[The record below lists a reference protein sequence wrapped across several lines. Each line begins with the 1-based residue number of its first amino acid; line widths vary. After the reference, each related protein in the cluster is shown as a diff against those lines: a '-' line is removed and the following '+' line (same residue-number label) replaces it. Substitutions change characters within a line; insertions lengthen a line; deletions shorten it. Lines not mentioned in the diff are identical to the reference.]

1 MKLNQFA
8 IMPVTPEQERTE
20 MKRIQM
26 IQEQDLTLSPMPFFH
41 HLLINSFP
49 EAHTVTSAEEK
60 IAGLMATFGQDA
72 LIYMR
77 AHDTV
82 PQQVFFN
89 VYLQLLGF
97 LPERDFD
104 LNEPLAIA
112 SKVNLPT
119 FTASELD
126 NDALLH
132 GWYQLLITHNTTGQ
146 TFLDNLTSRGFF
158 LPMVNNATTK
168 KPVIFNGKAQAVYDT
183 TQLIHEVVYV
193 ESEQDT
199 DHDGQRDLL
208 KVEIT
213 RPIESN
219 KQPVPT
225 LYTASPYNQGTND
238 EAGEALTHDVT
249 IPLTEKPAVLNTVAD
264 TLSTDRVVPAPREIA
279 GLTQTAEE
287 TMGNSFDYSLNDY
300 FLARGFAVAYA
311 SGIGTKDSDGLRTTG
326 DVEETIAATAVIEW
340 LDGKRTAFTNRTDN
354 VEIKAWWSNHHI
366 AMTGRSYLGTLA
378 TAAAT
383 TGVDGLKT
391 VISEAAISSWYDYYR
406 ENGLVIAPGG
416 FPGEDADVL
425 AEETFSR
432 EKQPGDYHRIKAK
445 WQNAL
450 NQMTLDQ
457 DRTTGNYN
465 AFWDARNYR
474 KDVANIKADMLLVH
488 GLNDWNVKPKNVGKL
503 WQAIRG
509 LPIAKKLILHQ
520 GPHVYINNLRSVDFT
535 DMVNLW
541 LTHELYDVDNHA
553 EAILPNVLIQ
563 DNAQAETWRAQEDWL
578 APENPETTF
587 HFSPDTLSEANDP
600 QPIQLGFSDQL
611 PTKIFH
617 YYAKHWDQWQ
627 TALVDDSNTV
637 LAGHRL
643 IFKTAKRAE
652 PLIIDGRPNVHVR
665 VAVNQNIGLLSLQ
678 LIDYGRF
685 KRLTTAPVTLA
696 GQAMDLGYHF
706 KKESLREFELTRL
719 SNYQLISKAHI
730 NLQNRDGLTTTKTV
744 SPNAF
749 YDVDVQLQPTHYNL
763 LPGHQLGLIIYATD
777 MEMTVRGNQP
787 LFYTVDLKATNL
799 QVPHLR
805 H

>member
-8 IMPVTPEQERTE
+8 IMPVTPEQERIE
-20 MKRIQM
+20 MEQIQM
-26 IQEQDLTLSPMPFFH
+26 IHERDLALPPVPFFH
-41 HLLINSFP
+41 QLLINSFP
-49 EAHTVTSAEEK
+49 EARTLNSGEER
-60 IAGLMATFGQDA
+60 IAGLMATPEQNA
-72 LIYMR
+72 LVYLR
-77 AHDTV
+77 THDTIS
-82 PQQVFFN
+82 QQVFFN
-89 VYLQLLGF
+89 LYLQLLGF
-97 LPERDFD
+97 SPERDFS
-104 LNEPLAIA
+104 LNEPLAIT
-112 SKVNLPT
+112 STVNLPV
-119 FTASELD
+119 FTSSELNN
-126 NDALLH
+126 NDMLH
-132 GWYQLLITHNTTGQ
+132 GWYQLLVTHNTTGQ
-146 TFLDNLTSRGFF
+146 TFLDDLTSRGYF
-158 LPMVNNATTK
+158 LAMVNNATVK
-168 KPVIFNGKAQAVYDT
+168 KPIIFNGKAQAVYDT
-183 TQLIHEVVYV
+183 TQLIREVVYV
-193 ESEQDT
+193 ESAQDT

-213 RPIESN
+213 RPLESN
-219 KQPVPT
+219 SHPVPT

-249 IPLTEKPAVLNTVAD
+249 IPLTEKPAVNNTVAD
-264 TLSTDRVVPAPREIA
+264 TLPTNRVVPAPRKVA

-378 TAAAT
+378 TAVAT

-503 WQAIRG
+503 WQAIRD

-553 EAILPNVLIQ
+553 ETILPNVLIQ
-563 DNAQAETWRAQEDWL
+563 DNAHAETWRAQEDWL

-600 QPIQLGFSDQL
+600 QPVQLGFSDQL

-617 YYAKHWDQWQ
+617 YYVKHWDQWQ
-627 TALVDDSNTV
+627 TALVDDSNAM

-685 KRLTTAPVTLA
+685 KRLTTSPVTLA

-744 SPNAF
+744 SPNVF
-749 YDVDVQLQPTHYNL
+749 YDVDIQLQPTHYNL